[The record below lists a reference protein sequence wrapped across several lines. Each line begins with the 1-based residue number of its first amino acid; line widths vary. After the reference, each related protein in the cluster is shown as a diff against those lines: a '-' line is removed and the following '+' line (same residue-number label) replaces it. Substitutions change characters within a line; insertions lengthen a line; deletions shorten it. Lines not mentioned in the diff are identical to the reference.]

1 MSEMENEK
9 ITLKPEQLVAMFKEI
24 QCMNNASLELF
35 SISQQEDSRKNQKD
49 GFILPAAVLSAFT
62 CELCIK
68 SILCMDGDELRT
80 GHNLKSLFKLLNPEY
95 KSNIKKNTLNFIT
108 EKFKLNTP
116 INFNKE
122 LKSIALSFQNLR
134 YFYEKI
140 EPPKG
145 HLVNIAFLDSF
156 KFALIQQFAEVEN
169 KYAARINSNNKE

>member
-1 MSEMENEK
+1 MPEMEKEK
-9 ITLKPEQLVAMFKEI
+9 IILKPKQLVAMFKEI

-68 SILCMDGDELRT
+68 SILCMDGNELRE
-80 GHNLKSLFKLLNPEY
+80 GHNLKNLFKLLNPEY
-95 KSNIKKNTLNFIT
+95 KTNIEKNTINFIK
-108 EKFKLNTP
+108 EKFKLETA

-140 EPPKG
+140 ESPNG